1 MVQFWLD
8 NVLNLFS
15 VENVTFLNK
24 DPAPENYRK
33 VLNLVSL
40 LAIIAGCT
48 LTYLKKE
55 TIYFAI
61 AVVVLSLCILI
72 NSNISRTSTFASV
85 PDPLNSNVSNTY
97 DTGVYLVKSIKP
109 DPSSLNNMIYVN
121 SGLNF
126 NKGDIIALSVNG
138 NVKETN
144 VITGVN
150 YTTEPGSNGSGV
162 PVLSLLNTLKGE
174 YSKYTTKILKV
185 SDSSPNIIT
194 PPDGNMSI
202 QAAGSSLV
210 SDPKALAVQNYPKF
224 DLPNGNRY
232 DWNLELAT
240 MGPTGMPNS
249 YTYQGQPYGDL
260 KCRESSV
267 QNPMGVIE
275 VPEYDNP
282 PTMYGT
288 CNEAEM
294 NSNGRQNNIVM
305 TENQEATVSQRVDD
319 LLFHKGNSQWHY
331 SPTPVDTLPNDQEA
345 FAHFL
350 YRNPTNLINPKYGSI
365 FVNDPEK
372 LKLVM
377 KLARATGTE
386 NGGAGGGG
394 GRGGK

>member
-8 NVLNLFS
+8 NIPELFS
-15 VENVTFLNK
+15 VENITFLNK
-24 DPAPENYRK
+24 DPAPDNYRK
-33 VLNLVSL
+33 ALNLISL
-40 LAIIAGCT
+40 LAILVGCT
-48 LTYLKKE
+48 FTFLKKD
-55 TIYFAI
+55 TIYFAVT
-61 AVVVLSLCILI
+61 VVILSLCILI

-85 PDPLNSNVSNTY
+85 PDPLNSKVSNTY
-97 DTGVYLVKSIKP
+97 DSGVYLVRAIKP
-109 DPSSLNNMIYVN
+109 DPSTLNNIMYVN
-121 SGLNF
+121 SVLNF

-138 NVKETN
+138 DIKETN

-150 YTTEPGSNGSGV
+150 YTTQPGPNGSGM
-162 PVLSLLNTLKGE
+162 PVVSLLNNIKGE

-185 SDSSPNIIT
+185 SDSSPNIIP

-240 MGPTGMPNS
+240 MGINGVPDS
-249 YTYQGQPYGDL
+249 YVYQGQPHGDL
-260 KCRESSV
+260 TCRESSL
-267 QNPMGVIE
+267 QNPMGVLEI
-275 VPEYDNP
+275 PDYDNP

-288 CNEAEM
+288 CNEAEYD
-294 NSNGRQNNIVM
+294 SNGKQNNMVM
-305 TENQEATVSQRVDD
+305 TDNQEATVSQRVDD
-319 LLFHKGNSQWHY
+319 LLFHKGNSQMSY
-331 SPTPVDTLPNDQEA
+331 SPVPVDTLPSDQEG

-350 YRNPTNLINPKYGSI
+350 YRNPTNLVNPKYGSI
-365 FVNDPEK
+365 FVNEPEK

-386 NGGAGGGG
+386 NGG
-394 GRGGK
+394 GR